1 METLRDSWK
10 DEAESS
16 HIKNEYSV
24 IDNSPTTSE
33 WNPWH
38 HHSPDLQSLGTV
50 ADLSQALVM
59 FK

>member
-10 DEAESS
+10 NEAVFTL
-16 HIKNEYSV
+16 KNEHSV

-33 WNPWH
+33 WNPWYN
-38 HHSPDLQSLGTV
+38 HSPDLQSVGTV

-59 FK
+59 IK